1 MSSSSGYRPRHYL
14 MCRPTHF
21 DVTYSINP
29 WMNPDQ
35 PTSGD
40 RGLAQW
46 KRLHDLF
53 ADLGHRIDLIEP
65 VPGLPDMVYAANGGF
80 TLDGKALVSRFRHA
94 ERAGEARFYGD
105 WFRRQGWLREVL
117 DPAFVNE
124 GEGDFLL
131 AGDVILAGRGFRS
144 DPRSHAETAAFFGR
158 EVIGLTLVDS
168 RFYHL
173 DTALAVLGVQ
183 DIMYFPDAFDAASR
197 ELLADRFP
205 GAILADEA
213 DALVF
218 GLNAVSDGQ
227 HVVLAQQAPRLAAQL
242 RERGWVPVEADLS
255 ELLKGGGGIKC
266 CTLELRG

>member
-1 MSSSSGYRPRHYL
+1 VSSSSGYRAHHYL

-29 WMNPDQ
+29 WMDPAR

-40 RGLAQW
+40 RSLAQW
-46 KRLHDLF
+46 KWLHDLF
-53 ADLGHRIDLIEP
+53 ADLGHRVDLIEP

-80 TLDGKALVSRFRHA
+80 TLDGRALVSRFRHA
-94 ERAGEARFYGD
+94 ERAGEARHYGD
-105 WFRRQGWLREVL
+105 WFRRQGRFDVR
-117 DPAFVNE
+117 DAAFVNE

-144 DPRSHAETAAFFGR
+144 DPRSHRETAGFLGR
-158 EVIGLTLVDS
+158 EVIGLTLVDP

-173 DTALAVLGVQ
+173 DTALAVLGDHDV
-183 DIMYFPDAFDAASR
+183 MYFPAAFDPASR
-197 ELLADRFP
+197 EILAARFP
-205 GAILADEA
+205 GAILAEEP

-218 GLNAVSDGQ
+218 GLNAVSDGR
-227 HVVLAQQAPRLAAQL
+227 HVVLPEQAPRLAAQL
-242 RERGWVPVEADLS
+242 RERGWVPITVDLS

-266 CTLELRG
+266 CTLELRT